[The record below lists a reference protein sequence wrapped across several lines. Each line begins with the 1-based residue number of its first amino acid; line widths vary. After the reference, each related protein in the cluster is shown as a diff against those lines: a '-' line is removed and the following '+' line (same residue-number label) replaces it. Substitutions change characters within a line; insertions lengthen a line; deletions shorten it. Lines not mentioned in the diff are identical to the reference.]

1 MALVLGFVGPIA
13 SGKDAA
19 VDYIKQKT
27 QAEVF
32 GFSDVL
38 KEILALMY
46 LTPDRDHL
54 TKLSEIVR
62 DAFGDDVLA
71 KTILAKVNDAK
82 SAVVGVEGIRR
93 WADIETLS
101 QNPNF
106 HLISIEVD
114 PKIRY
119 ERITKR
125 TEKPDDKGKTWEEFL
140 ADNQKSTELAIQDVA
155 AKAEFHVD
163 NGGTMENL
171 YKQLDEILEKLQ
183 G

>member
-1 MALVLGFVGPIA
+1 MALVVGFVGPIA

-19 VDYIKQKT
+19 VDYIKQKMG
-27 QAEVF
+27 AEVF

-38 KEILALMY
+38 KEILALLY
-46 LTPDRDHL
+46 LPADRDHL

-62 DAFGDDVLA
+62 EAFGDDVLA
-71 KTILAKVNDAK
+71 KTIVAKVNDAK
-82 SAVVGVEGIRR
+82 SSVVAVEGIRR
-93 WADIETLS
+93 PADIANLS
-101 QNPNF
+101 QHPNF

-140 ADNQKSTELAIQDVA
+140 ADNQKSTELAIQEVA
-155 AKAEFHVD
+155 ATAEFHVD
-163 NGGTMENL
+163 NSGTMEDL
-171 YKQLDEILEKLQ
+171 YKQLDEIIEKLS
-183 G
+183 